1 MARISGVYVAIETFH
16 VNTNGQNLVVRKGD
30 LASAENPIRKAYPD
44 YFAPVEDRIAFKDET
59 AVEQATAAPGER
71 RNR

>member
-1 MARISGVYVAIETFH
+1 MARISGVYIATETFH
-16 VNTNGQNLVVRKGD
+16 VRTRDQTVVVRKGD
-30 LASAENPIRKAYPD
+30 LAAADSPIRKAYPEF
-44 YFAPVEDRIAFKDET
+44 FAPVEDRIAFKDET